1 MTEQRAQTVN
11 YVQKCRDHHHHLITV
26 TNAELLISHVGHRL
40 HEGFQTGGRSTSE
53 CHSQTPAC
61 SPSNSSMVGPYLV
74 FKGQIVFL
82 PLLGIKKNDNAEEG
96 IAESW
101 RKSVASLNS
110 SWIFFLGGGGK
121 ESQKRDRKASHRA
134 LSSPSKG
141 HRLFLTETLSLLKH
155 VFRVFFARSQQ
166 LGLDDVNV
174 GRMGE
179 QRSRNQKWQLSS
191 VRKRKKE

>member
-110 SWIFFLGGGGK
+110 SWIFFLGGGMERKVRK
-121 ESQKRDRKASHRA
+121 ETERR
-134 LSSPSKG
+134 
-141 HRLFLTETLSLLKH
+141 LTERFPRPPRDTDCSWLKH
-155 VFRVFFARSQQ
+155 FLF
-166 LGLDDVNV
+166 
-174 GRMGE
+174 
-179 QRSRNQKWQLSS
+179 
-191 VRKRKKE
+191 

>member
-11 YVQKCRDHHHHLITV
+11 YVEKCRDHHHHLITV
-26 TNAELLISHVGHRL
+26 TNAELLISHVDHRL

-82 PLLGIKKNDNAEEG
+82 PLLGIKKNDNAGEG

-101 RKSVASLNS
+101 RKSVACSHS
-110 SWIFFLGGGGK
+110 IPVGFFFFFWGEWKGK
-121 ESQKRDRKASHRA
+121 SEKRQKGVSQSAFLA
-134 LSSPSKG
+134 LQG
-141 HRLFLTETLSLLKH
+141 TQI
-155 VFRVFFARSQQ
+155 V
-166 LGLDDVNV
+166 LD
-174 GRMGE
+174 
-179 QRSRNQKWQLSS
+179 
-191 VRKRKKE
+191 